1 MQANKEVIAG
11 RVLSIADPNEADVYL
26 IPLRYKFS
34 LKTELPGEI
43 WLDRYRKICIKEKK
57 LTSLNLTPASLS
69 ALSL

>member
-34 LKTELPGEI
+34 LKTELPGENMI
-43 WLDRYRKICIKEKK
+43 R
-57 LTSLNLTPASLS
+57 
-69 ALSL
+69 